1 MCGCI
6 ATVCSDVPA
15 CSVLKSRGESATGLH
30 GPSIAMPHV
39 GIYSRHMHT
48 HSVMATHVYT
58 STLCMAHECGMCI
71 HASTLWLTS
80 AACVYIHPLAH
91 GCSMC
96 THPPS
101 RPRAFHAAYSIAPC
115 KPTVHISEHTCTHV
129 AWCMHLTYR
138 RVAGFANRMKTSS
151 AAAALATAALGSSF
165 SINPRCTAVWNGGSV
180 GGGGVGGASA
190 SVDCDVA
197 EMTTTAPTTH
207 THPKHAV
214 TQAC

>member
-1 MCGCI
+1 MCGCM

-58 STLCMAHECGMCI
+58 STLWLTSAACAHMHPPSGLRVQ
-71 HASTLWLTS
+71 HVHTSTIWLTS

-96 THPPS
+96 THPPFRS
-101 RPRAFHAAYSIAPC
+101 RAYHAAWHTCAST
-115 KPTVHISEHTCTHV
+115 KLTVHISEHTCTHV
-129 AWCMHLTYR
+129 GA
-138 RVAGFANRMKTSS
+138 
-151 AAAALATAALGSSF
+151 
-165 SINPRCTAVWNGGSV
+165 CT
-180 GGGGVGGASA
+180 
-190 SVDCDVA
+190 
-197 EMTTTAPTTH
+197 
-207 THPKHAV
+207 
-214 TQAC
+214 